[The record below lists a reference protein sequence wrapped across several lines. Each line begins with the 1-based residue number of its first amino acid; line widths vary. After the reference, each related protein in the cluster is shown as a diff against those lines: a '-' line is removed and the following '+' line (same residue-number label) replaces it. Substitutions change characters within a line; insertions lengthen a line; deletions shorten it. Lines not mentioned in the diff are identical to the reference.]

1 MQALRLTQPGQ
12 FELVEAEQPPPPG
25 PGEVKVRVHR
35 IGVCG
40 TDLHAYQG
48 KQTFFTYPRVLG
60 HELGV
65 EVMETGAGVS
75 ALRAGDLC
83 TVEPFLNCGECTP
96 CRMGKTNCCR
106 HMRTLGVHT
115 DGGMTEAIVVPAAKL
130 HRSTVLTI
138 EQLAVVEPLCIG
150 AHAFARPSLNRSD
163 TVLVIGGGPIGLA
176 VVEAARAHGLE
187 PLLMEMSRSRL
198 QFAQQIGLRTI
209 DASREAGEQI
219 RAALNG
225 DLPRCVFDCTGS
237 PRSMNASFDLVDHGG
252 KLVFVGHYPGEITF
266 QNPTFH
272 AREITLYA
280 SRNATA
286 QDFVQVMALL
296 ESGRIRVE
304 PWLAAPVPPGEVAG
318 LFPTW
323 LDPENGVIKPMITWD
338 SQ

>member
-12 FELVEAEQPPPPG
+12 LDLVSAETPAPPG
-25 PGEVKVRVHR
+25 PDEVLVRIRRV
-35 IGVCG
+35 GVCG

-75 ALRAGDLC
+75 ALRRGDLC
-83 TVEPFLNCGECTP
+83 SVEPFLNCGQCPP

-106 HMRTLGVHT
+106 SLRTLGVHI
-115 DGGMTEAIVVPAAKL
+115 DGGMTGAIVVPAGKL
-130 HRSTVLTI
+130 HRSTVLTL

-150 AHAFARPSLNRSD
+150 AHAFARPELNHSD

-176 VVEAARAHGLE
+176 VVEAARAHGME
-187 PLLMEMSRSRL
+187 PLLMEMSRRRL
-198 QFAQQIGLRTI
+198 QFAQQIGLHTI
-209 DASREAGEQI
+209 DASLDALEQI
-219 RAALNG
+219 RGALDG

-237 PRSMNASFDLVDHGG
+237 PRSMMAAFELVDHGG

-266 QNPTFH
+266 QNPNFH

-280 SRNATA
+280 SRNATT
-286 QDFVQVMALL
+286 QDFKQVMALL

-304 PWLAAPVPPGEVAG
+304 PWLADPVAPHEVAER
-318 LFPTW
+318 FPFW
-323 LDPENGVIKPMITWD
+323 LDPENGVIKPIIAWAD
-338 SQ
+338 